1 MGRRSRHPWFDS
13 PKSLMLWSLSW
24 TSPNTSLHLHEAPA
38 SQSLTLLNFNW
49 TKNWQII
56 EISMWWNFMKWKCS
70 WMQSVENNSTFYSA
84 QHDFFSHDLS
94 QNCRRILQPIC
105 CFAIFCKGTT
115 YSRTNCY
122 LLIASYDTSSF
133 NLKWLT
139 FTKFR
144 TLRSSPKLRPWRAK
158 SKIATGFHL
167 RTVAWNVQL

>member
-1 MGRRSRHPWFDS
+1 
-13 PKSLMLWSLSW
+13 MLWSLSW
-24 TSPNTSLHLHEAPA
+24 TSPNTLHLHEAPA
-38 SQSLTLLNFNW
+38 ISKFDTSEFQLDKKLA
-49 TKNWQII
+49 KHEII

-70 WMQSVENNSTFYSA
+70 SMQSVENTSTFYSA

-94 QNCRRILQPIC
+94 QNFRRISQPIC

-122 LLIASYDTSSF
+122 LLIASHDTSGF
-133 NLKWLT
+133 HLKWLIT
-139 FTKFR
+139 FTNKFR
-144 TLRSSPKLRPWRAK
+144 TLCSSPKLRPWRAK

>member
-1 MGRRSRHPWFDS
+1 
-13 PKSLMLWSLSW
+13 MLWSLSW
-24 TSPNTSLHLHEAPA
+24 TLPNTLHLHEASA
-38 SQSLTLLNFNW
+38 ISKFDTSEFRLDKKLA
-49 TKNWQII
+49 KHEII
-56 EISMWWNFMKWKCS
+56 EISWNESAAGCKVLKTLP
-70 WMQSVENNSTFYSA
+70 QSILPNMS
-84 QHDFFSHDLS
+84 FSHDLP
-94 QNCRRILQPIC
+94 QNFRRISQPIC
-105 CFAIFCKGTT
+105 WFAIFCKGTA

-133 NLKWLT
+133 NLKRLIT